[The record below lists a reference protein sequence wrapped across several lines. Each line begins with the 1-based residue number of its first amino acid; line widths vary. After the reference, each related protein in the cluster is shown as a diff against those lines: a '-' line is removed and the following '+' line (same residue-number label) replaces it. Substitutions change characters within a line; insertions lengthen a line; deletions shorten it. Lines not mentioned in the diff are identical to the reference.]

1 MLGLL
6 SALAWGAGD
15 FGGGLAG
22 RRGPVPGIVLL
33 TQATGMVVASV
44 LFVLRGEPF
53 PGLADVGW
61 SVATGIAGVIGIS
74 ALYAGLAAGRMSI
87 VAPVT
92 GVLAAAIPVGFGIV
106 LEGLPGPEVLI
117 GIGLALVAVVLVSR
131 VADEGSGNSG
141 LRYALVAGVG
151 LGLFNVFIA
160 QVTPGLVFG
169 PLAILRATQVLL
181 IIGFV
186 MVVGANWRLP
196 RSLIPPVLLI
206 GVLDMAGNAFF
217 VAARQ
222 SGELA
227 IAATLSSLYP
237 VTTTVLAALILRE
250 RIGRVHAVGIVLAGL
265 AVALIAAG
273 AAGSG

>member
-1 MLGLL
+1 
-6 SALAWGAGD
+6 
-15 FGGGLAG
+15 
-22 RRGPVPGIVLL
+22 
-33 TQATGMVVASV
+33 
-44 LFVLRGEPF
+44 
-53 PGLADVGW
+53 
-61 SVATGIAGVIGIS
+61 VIGIS
-74 ALYAGLAAGRMSI
+74 ALYAGLAAGRMSV

-92 GVLAAAIPVGFGIV
+92 GVLAAGIPVGVGIV
-106 LEGLPGPEVLI
+106 LEGLPGVEVLI

-141 LRYALVAGVG
+141 LHYALIAGVG
-151 LGLFNVFIA
+151 LGLFNVLIA

-169 PLAILRATQVLL
+169 PLAILRATQAL
-181 IIGFV
+181 IIVAFV
-186 MVVGANWRLP
+186 VVAGAHWRLP
-196 RSLIPPVLLI
+196 RGLIPGVLLI

-217 VAARQ
+217 IAARQ

-237 VTTTVLAALILRE
+237 VTTTVLAAVILRE
-250 RIGRVHAVGIVLAGL
+250 RIGRVHAVGIAAAAL

>member
-1 MLGLL
+1 
-6 SALAWGAGD
+6 
-15 FGGGLAG
+15 
-22 RRGPVPGIVLL
+22 VPGIVLL
-33 TQATGMVVASV
+33 TQVTGMVVAAA
-44 LFVLRGEPF
+44 LFLLRGEPI
-53 PGLADVGW
+53 PGLTDVGW
-61 SVATGIAGVIGIS
+61 SVATGVAGVIGIS

-92 GVLAAAIPVGFGIV
+92 GVLAAGIPVGVGIV
-106 LEGLPGPEVLI
+106 LEGLPGVEVLI

-131 VADEGSGNSG
+131 VAEEGSGNSG
-141 LRYALVAGVG
+141 LRYALIAGVG
-151 LGLFNVFIA
+151 LGLFNVLIA

-169 PLAILRATQVLL
+169 PLAILRATEAL
-181 IIGFV
+181 IIVAFV
-186 MVVGANWRLP
+186 VVAGAHWRLP
-196 RSLIPPVLLI
+196 RALIPGVLLI

-217 VAARQ
+217 IAARQ

-237 VTTTVLAALILRE
+237 VTTTVLAAVILRE
-250 RIGRVHAVGIVLAGL
+250 RIGRVHAVGIVVAAL

>member
-1 MLGLL
+1 
-6 SALAWGAGD
+6 
-15 FGGGLAG
+15 
-22 RRGPVPGIVLL
+22 
-33 TQATGMVVASV
+33 MVVATV
-44 LFVLRGEPF
+44 LFVLRGEPI

-92 GVLAAAIPVGFGIV
+92 GVLAAVIPVGVGIV

-117 GIGLALVAVVLVSR
+117 GIGLALAAVVLVSR
-131 VADEGSGNSG
+131 VADEGSGSSG

-151 LGLFNVFIA
+151 LGLFNVLIA

-169 PLAILRATQVLL
+169 PLAILRATQVVV
-181 IIGFV
+181 IVAFV
-186 MVVGANWRLP
+186 LVVGAQWRLP
-196 RSLIPPVLLI
+196 RTLVPPVLLI

-237 VTTTVLAALILRE
+237 VTTTVLAAIVLRE
-250 RIGRVHAVGIVLAGL
+250 RIGRPHAVGIAMAGL
-265 AVALIAAG
+265 AVARIAAG

>member
-1 MLGLL
+1 
-6 SALAWGAGD
+6 
-15 FGGGLAG
+15 
-22 RRGPVPGIVLL
+22 
-33 TQATGMVVASV
+33 MVVATV
-44 LFVLRGEPF
+44 LFVIRGEPI

-87 VAPVT
+87 VAPVS
-92 GVLAAAIPVGFGIV
+92 GVLAAVIPVGVGVV
-106 LEGLPGPEVLI
+106 LEGLPGPEVLV

-131 VADEGSGNSG
+131 VADEGSGSSG
-141 LRYALVAGVG
+141 LQYALIAGVG
-151 LGLFNVFIA
+151 LGLFNVLIA
-160 QVTPGLVFG
+160 QVAPGLVFG
-169 PLAILRATQVLL
+169 PLAILRATQVVV
-181 IIGFV
+181 IVAFV
-186 MVVGANWRLP
+186 LVVGAHWRLP
-196 RSLIPPVLLI
+196 RSLVPPVLLI

-227 IAATLSSLYP
+227 VAATLSSLYP
-237 VTTTVLAALILRE
+237 VTTTVLAALFLRE
-250 RIGRVHAVGIVLAGL
+250 RIGRAHAVGIAMAGL

>member
-1 MLGLL
+1 
-6 SALAWGAGD
+6 
-15 FGGGLAG
+15 
-22 RRGPVPGIVLL
+22 
-33 TQATGMVVASV
+33 MVVAAA
-44 LFVLRGEPF
+44 LFLLRGERI
-53 PGLADVGW
+53 PGLPDVGW

-74 ALYAGLAAGRMSI
+74 ALYAGLAAGRMSV

-92 GVLAAAIPVGFGIV
+92 GVLAAGIPVGVGIV
-106 LEGLPGPEVLI
+106 LEGLPGVEVLI

-131 VADEGSGNSG
+131 VAEEGSGTSG
-141 LRYALVAGVG
+141 LQYALIAGVG
-151 LGLFNVFIA
+151 LGLFNVLIA

-169 PLAILRATQVLL
+169 PLAILRATQAL
-181 IIGFV
+181 IIVAFV
-186 MVVGANWRLP
+186 VVAGAHWRLP
-196 RSLIPPVLLI
+196 RALIPGVLLI

-217 VAARQ
+217 IAARQ

-237 VTTTVLAALILRE
+237 VTTTVLAAVILRE
-250 RIGRVHAVGIVLAGL
+250 RIGRVHAVGIAAAAL

>member
-1 MLGLL
+1 M
-6 SALAWGAGD
+6 
-15 FGGGLAG
+15 
-22 RRGPVPGIVLL
+22 PGIVLL
-33 TQATGMVVASV
+33 TQTTGMVVATA
-44 LFVLRGEPF
+44 LFLLRGEPF
-53 PGLADVGW
+53 PGPADVGW

-92 GVLAAAIPVGFGIV
+92 GVLAAAIPVVVGVV
-106 LEGLPGPEVLI
+106 LEGLPGAEVLI

-131 VADEGSGNSG
+131 VADEGSGSSG
-141 LRYALVAGVG
+141 LQYALVAGCA
-151 LGLFNVFIA
+151 LGLFNVLIA
-160 QVTPGLVFG
+160 QVTAGLVFG
-169 PLAILRATQVLL
+169 PLAILRATQS
-181 IIGFV
+181 IIIVGFV
-186 MVVGANWRLP
+186 VIAGTQWRLP
-196 RSLIPPVLLI
+196 GAIVPAVLLI

-227 IAATLSSLYP
+227 VAATLSSLYP
-237 VTTTVLAALILRE
+237 VTTTILAAVVLRE
-250 RIGRVHAVGIVLAGL
+250 RIGRAHAVGIVAAGI